1 MGEPGALGRDR
12 AVPRGRGCAG
22 WRFPARTRRC
32 ATCSSTGPGRRGCG
46 IEIDRLGN
54 IFARRPGSD
63 PTLPPVAIG
72 SHLDTQICGG
82 RYDGIL
88 GVLCG
93 LEVVRTLNDRGLA
106 TKRGIEVI
114 CWTNEEGARFSP
126 PMMGSMAFAKVLPL
140 ESVLATTDDAGITVE
155 QALDAIGYA
164 GPEPVGQRA
173 FDSYLELHIEQAPV
187 LDREGCDIGIVVG
200 GYKTQALK
208 LTIKGDT
215 GHAGGTPMAMRRNA
229 LVGAGYV
236 IAAVNDIG
244 LAYAADEGR
253 TTTTRIESFPNLP
266 GTYAEQVKLTIDFRH
281 VDNDRFLAMRRDVE
295 AAIATAATKA
305 NVEIEVEEGW
315 RWGSELFAPEC
326 IELLKST
333 ARELGLP
340 YREMR
345 SQGRPRRLCRGD
357 PGADGDDLHTLLR
370 GHQPQRQRSDRAC
383 PFRARRQPPAERRR
397 RPRESVVS
405 SWSHAGPRAARPR
418 SRSTCRAAS
427 RAMGKAKTAMVI
439 ATTEVSAPGS
449 LWLRP
454 HSAVSMALLPPGP
467 VRALPPPT
475 NGMAFASI
483 S

>member
-1 MGEPGALGRDR
+1 MVANVLEINAERLWDTLERSAEIGRFRDVGLRRLALSADDKKMRDLFVDW
-12 AVPRGRGCAG
+12 AKEAGC
-22 WRFPARTRRC
+22 
-32 ATCSSTGPGRRGCG
+32 S

-54 IFARRPGSD
+54 IFARRAGSD
-63 PTLPPVAIG
+63 PGLPPVAIG

-106 TKRGIEVI
+106 TRRGIEVI

-126 PMMGSMAFAKVLPL
+126 PMMGSMAFARVLPL
-140 ESVLATTDDAGITVE
+140 ESVLATTDDDGVTVA
-155 QALDAIGYA
+155 QALDEIGYA
-164 GPEPVGQRA
+164 GPAPLGERK
-173 FDSYLELHIEQAPV
+173 FDAYLELHIEQAPV

-236 IAAVNDIG
+236 IGSVNDIG

-281 VDNDRFLAMRRDVE
+281 IDADRFAAMRKDVD
-295 AAIATAATKA
+295 AAIAAAAKKA
-305 NVEIEVEEGW
+305 NVEIDVEEGW

-326 IELLKST
+326 IELLRST

-345 SQGRPRRLCRGD
+345 SQAGHDAYAVATMAPTAMIFTPCFEGISHNVNEAIELVRSV
-357 PGADGDDLHTLLR
+357 PGANLLLNAAVA
-370 GHQPQRQRSDRAC
+370 RAN
-383 PFRARRQPPAERRR
+383 R
-397 RPRESVVS
+397 
-405 SWSHAGPRAARPR
+405 
-418 SRSTCRAAS
+418 
-427 RAMGKAKTAMVI
+427 
-439 ATTEVSAPGS
+439 
-449 LWLRP
+449 
-454 HSAVSMALLPPGP
+454 
-467 VRALPPPT
+467 
-475 NGMAFASI
+475 
-483 S
+483 